1 MIRPIALFLLLAGCA
16 ATPATNEA
24 NATTAEEDGVRV
36 IALPAS
42 LAEISG
48 LAVASPT
55 SLFAHDDER
64 GVVSEIDVATGRV
77 MRSFGFG
84 GRGDYEGIAAQGG
97 RIFVITSDG
106 MLSSFQAAADGATA
120 TPDTVD
126 TGAGERCEI
135 EGLSLSPRPD
145 ELLILC
151 KEIRGRGNRGRLL
164 IFAWDIAARR
174 LMPQPFIDADLSDA
188 LGENRRGFAPSS
200 IDWDASRR
208 RIVIVSARN
217 RLLLQLDE
225 NGRVVGRRVLEAN
238 RHPQAE
244 GVAVMPNGALAIAD
258 EAGDSGGPGR
268 LTVYPTA
275 D

>member
-1 MIRPIALFLLLAGCA
+1 MIRPIGLLLLLAGCA

-24 NATTAEEDGVRV
+24 NATTAQEDGVRV
-36 IALPAS
+36 LSLPQS
-42 LAEISG
+42 LSEISG
-48 LAVASPT
+48 LAVASPN
-55 SLFAHDDER
+55 SLFAHDDEQ
-64 GVVSEIDVATGRV
+64 GVVSEVDVATGRV
-77 MRSFGFG
+77 MRSFTFG
-84 GRGDYEGIAAQGG
+84 GRGDYEGIAARDN
-97 RIFVITSDG
+97 RIFVITSEG
-106 MLSSFQAAADGATA
+106 ILSSFQAAADGATVR
-120 TPDTVD
+120 PDTVD
-126 TGAGERCEI
+126 TGAGEQCEI
-135 EGLSLSPRPD
+135 EGLSLSPRPN

-164 IFAWDIAARR
+164 ILSWSIEGRR
-174 LMPQPFIDADLSDA
+174 LAPQPFVDADLSDA

-225 NGRVVGRRVLEAN
+225 NGRVVGQRVLDAN

-244 GVAVMPNGALAIAD
+244 GVAVMPNGALAVAD